1 MKKLLIIAAILGLL
15 LPLGM
20 VMAQP
25 APMAPAGE
33 KALGEGESAPPDA
46 PPPPP
51 RERFHT
57 MQMWKLTEILDL
69 SEDQAAKFF
78 PKFNNFQKKID
89 EIRETNEKLFEK
101 LDGYIRTEDKK
112 NIIKT
117 IDEIEKNEN
126 LIMEEHKK
134 FRKELTGV
142 LDEIQMGKLV
152 HFQHDFPRRF
162 RDAMWDIKG
171 KGPRPDRFEP
181 RPGQGPG
188 SGWEDHHPGA
198 PQMSYGRGCGQGNGG
213 GLYLNPDCPLKQ

>member
-1 MKKLLIIAAILGLL
+1 MKKLLIMAAILGLL
-15 LPLGM
+15 LPLSLAT
-20 VMAQP
+20 AQS
-25 APMAPAGE
+25 APTASEGE
-33 KALGEGESAPPDA
+33 KMMMQGETIPPDA
-46 PPPPP
+46 LPPPP

-89 EIRETNEKLFEK
+89 EIRDANEKFFEK

-112 NIIKT
+112 NILKT

-171 KGPRPDRFEP
+171 KGPRPDRWEP
-181 RPGQGPG
+181 RPGRGPG
-188 SGWEDHHPGA
+188 AGWED
-198 PQMSYGRGCGQGNGG
+198 
-213 GLYLNPDCPLKQ
+213 